1 MEKSM
6 QDKQN
11 KAEEKHKDAQPDA
24 TNSAVDSP
32 DEQPTVEA
40 SEPDKDATPDAEP
53 AAPSDAELTAAVD
66 DTPPPQKQKR
76 SWIGV
81 LAFLIAICALAVTGY
96 GYQQLQ
102 QMKIELAERSDA
114 LSSDLQSNK
123 QASNQA
129 AQKAADVAASVE
141 GKFQQVSRQ
150 IQTQQSGMTELQDR
164 LTRGMQQVSKIN
176 GNSRKDWLLAEVEY
190 LLRLANQ
197 RVLMEQSPAEALAM
211 MQSADKILKETDD
224 VSIYNIRKALAKDI
238 TALESVPKLDVD
250 GLFLKLAALSDQIA
264 NLRQT
269 PITEKNKVPNLVDG
283 ITSEAVAQSI
293 NDGLESSW
301 NQALDKL
308 SKLVVIQHND
318 EPVEPLMSPEQN
330 FFLRQNLRLML
341 EQAQLA
347 LLQGQQAAYDTSL
360 KKAHKWVGTYFEEK
374 DATTQTLLKEIKA
387 LSGVNVAPAMP
398 NISSSLI
405 VLKDYLA
412 KLHDGKGAA

>member
-6 QDKQN
+6 QDKQK
-11 KAEEKHKDAQPDA
+11 KAEEKYKDAQPDA
-24 TNSAVDSP
+24 TNSAVESP
-32 DEQPTVEA
+32 DEQPPVAA
-40 SEPDKDATPDAEP
+40 SEPGKDAIPDAEW
-53 AAPSDAELTAAVD
+53 AAPTDAEAAVTE
-66 DTPPPQKQKR
+66 TPPPQKQKR
-76 SWIGV
+76 SWIGF
-81 LAFLIAICALAVTGY
+81 LAFLIAVCALAVTGY

-102 QMKIELAERSDA
+102 QIKVDLAERSA
-114 LSSDLQSNK
+114 AFNSDLQSNK

-129 AQKAADVAASVE
+129 IQKAVSVE
-141 GKFQQVSRQ
+141 GKLQQVSRQ

-211 MQSADKILKETDD
+211 LQSADKILKETDD

-238 TALESVPKLDVD
+238 TALEAVPKLDID
-250 GLFLKLAALSDQIA
+250 GMFLKLAAISDQIA

-269 PITEKNKVPNLVDG
+269 PITDKRKVPNLVDG

-318 EPVEPLMSPEQN
+318 EPVEPLMSPAQN
-330 FFLRQNLRLML
+330 YFLRQNLHLML

-347 LLQGQQAAYDTSL
+347 LLQGQQASYNTSL
-360 KKAHKWVGTYFEEK
+360 KKAQNWISTYFEEK
-374 DATTQTLLKEIKA
+374 DATTQALLKELKV
-387 LSGVNVAPAMP
+387 LSSANVAPAMP
-398 NISSSLI
+398 NIANSLI